1 MSGQAPR
8 GHSPVGAVPPGQD
21 PRVPLSI
28 LDLAPISSGSDAR
41 QALANSV
48 DLARHAEQAGYHR
61 YWLAEHHLSDG
72 LASSAT
78 PILIGQI
85 AAATR
90 TLRVG
95 SGATLLGYHTPLAVA
110 EAFGTLEALHPGRI
124 DLGLGRG
131 LAAGRR
137 AAAEAGDVANDK
149 AGAATTAAAANA
161 TPSAPAARIINGLL
175 IPAPPVSRPQRST
188 RGVAREAILLQ
199 PHAQP
204 LPFEQAADALFA
216 LLAGTYT
223 AADGSRLQATPGFG
237 AALQTWVLG
246 SSAGESA
253 QLAGRLGLPFAV
265 NYHVSPSTALEA
277 VDAYRRA
284 FVPSATHARPYLM
297 ISADVVVGRDAAD
310 ARRIASPYGAW
321 VQGIRRGEGAT
332 RYLSPEAAALVELEA
347 DLVQDRIDTQF
358 VGDADT
364 VVAGL
369 ETLVRATEADELII
383 TTNAYQHEDRV
394 RSNDWL
400 AQAWRRNR
408 TR

>member
-1 MSGQAPR
+1 MSR
-8 GHSPVGAVPPGQD
+8 H
-21 PRVPLSI
+21 PRVPLSV
-28 LDLAPISSGSDAR
+28 LDLAPISSGSDVR
-41 QALANSV
+41 QALANTV
-48 DLARHAEQAGYHR
+48 DLARRAEEAGYRR

-78 PILIGQI
+78 PVLIGRV
-85 AAATR
+85 AAATSR
-90 TLRVG
+90 LRVG

-110 EAFGTLEALHPGRI
+110 EAYGTLDALHPGRI

-137 AAAEAGDVANDK
+137 AASGS
-149 AGAATTAAAANA
+149 AAAPQ
-161 TPSAPAARIINGLL
+161 PSPGLRTVKGLL
-175 IPAPPVSRPQRST
+175 IPAPPVSRPQRSA

-204 LPFEQAADALFA
+204 LPFEQAVDALFG

-223 AADGSRLQATPGFG
+223 LDDGSRVHATPGAG
-237 AALQTWVLG
+237 AALETWVLG

-265 NYHVSPSTALEA
+265 NYHVSPATALDA

-284 FVPSATHARPYLM
+284 FVPSATLVRPYLM
-297 ISADVVVGRDAAD
+297 ISADVVVGRDLAD
-310 ARRIASPYGAW
+310 AQRIARPYGAW

-332 RYLSPEAAALVELEA
+332 RYLSPEAAEAIVLED
-347 DLVQDRIDTQF
+347 DLVQDRVSTQF
-358 VGDADT
+358 VGDANA
-364 VVAGL
+364 VVQGL

-383 TTNAYQHEDRV
+383 TTNAHRHEDRV
-394 RSNDWL
+394 QSQEWL
-400 AQAWRRNR
+400 AQAWLAA
-408 TR
+408 

>member
-1 MSGQAPR
+1 MSGPEAQ
-8 GHSPVGAVPPGQD
+8 

-28 LDLAPISSGSDAR
+28 LDLAPISSGSHAR
-41 QALANSV
+41 QALANTV
-48 DLARHAEQAGYHR
+48 DLARRAEQAGYHR
-61 YWLAEHHLSDG
+61 YWLAEHHLSEG

-78 PILIGQI
+78 PIVIGQV
-85 AAATR
+85 AAATT

-137 AAAEAGDVANDK
+137 AASGAGD
-149 AGAATTAAAANA
+149 
-161 TPSAPAARIINGLL
+161 PEQSARIINGLL

-204 LPFEQAADALFA
+204 LPFEQAVDALFA

-223 AADGSRLQATPGFG
+223 AADGSRLQATPGHG
-237 AALQTWVLG
+237 AVLQTWVLG

-253 QLAGRLGLPFAV
+253 QLAGKLGLPFAV
-265 NYHVSPSTALEA
+265 NYHVSPSTALQA

-297 ISADVVVGRDAAD
+297 ISADVVVGRDTAD
-310 ARRIASPYGAW
+310 AQRIARPYGAW

-332 RYLSPEAAALVELEA
+332 RYLSPEEAESIELEA
-347 DLVQDRIDTQF
+347 DLVLDRTSTQF
-358 VGDADT
+358 IGDADT
-364 VVAGL
+364 VVQGL
-369 ETLVRATEADELII
+369 ETLVRATEADELIV
-383 TTNAYQHEDRV
+383 TTNAHQHEDRV
-394 RSNDWL
+394 RSHEWL
-400 AQAWRRNR
+400 AKAWLRA
-408 TR
+408 